1 MPVAYKIKEFS
12 PGKLK
17 IHSEFFRYVGVSKE
31 TLQDFFKEKFS
42 DINRIVVSKSR
53 GDISFYYD
61 PKKAKIDEVLSFFNS
76 SNGEFIL
83 GLIEKEK
90 IKPPEEKKELI
101 SSSTWFKL
109 NTIGLASLL
118 FRGSVSTALPFIG
131 FGLGVPVFLKGLKSI
146 LKGKIDVHILDSSAI
161 FISNL
166 TGNYGSSVLMT
177 WLLSLGDLI
186 QDKTENAAKV
196 EIEKLLSYKD
206 DFAWVVTGE
215 EIVKKNVKEI
225 KIGDIV
231 VVYTGQKITVDGV
244 VIDGEA
250 AVNQASLTGES
261 NPVLKKEGDKV
272 YAGTFVEDG
281 KLYIRTEKVGDDTVL
296 AKIVRIIEEGV
307 NQPIQAQIK
316 AEEFANKFVIPTIGI
331 GGASYLMSGNINRLT
346 STMIIDFHT
355 GIHVSTPLTVM
366 SFMAVS
372 AKRGILFKTGK
383 HLEILHNVDS
393 VVFDKTGTLTVGK
406 PEITEIVPISVS
418 ETELIQIAASLEQ
431 RITHPVAKSIVKYA
445 EQQGIELLERKNSKY
460 HVGLG
465 IEGEINDQLYL
476 LGSSKF
482 LREKSV
488 SIPRKVKAIVDE
500 LHEKGESVLFLVR
513 NKSIIGLIGVSDHIR
528 PEAKSVVERLQKT
541 GREVILCTGDNE
553 GAAEKVAKMLG
564 IKKYYARAFPDEKA
578 RIIKELKKQGKKVAF
593 IGDGVNDSP
602 ALSVADIGI
611 SMRSGADIAIE
622 VADVVIP
629 NDLSKLVE
637 AIEISDRAINKI
649 YSNFK
654 INTAINGTGLVLSA
668 FGLINPL
675 ISTIINNGTTV
686 LLGFNSIKP
695 IFEKNQKGGKSHG

>member
-1 MPVAYKIKEFS
+1 MPIAYKIKEFS

-17 IHSEFFRYVGVSKE
+17 LHSEFFKHVGVSKE
-31 TLQDFFKEKFS
+31 TLHDFFTNKFK
-42 DINRIVVSKSR
+42 DVNRVVVSKSR
-53 GDISFYYD
+53 GDVSFYYD
-61 PKKAKIDEVLSFFNS
+61 PQNAKINEVISFFNN

-83 GLIEKEK
+83 ELIEKEK
-90 IKPPEEKKELI
+90 IKPQEEEKKVI

-109 NTIGLASLL
+109 NTLGLVSLL
-118 FRGSVSTALPFIG
+118 FRGSISSALPLIG

-177 WLLSLGDLI
+177 WLLSLGDVI
-186 QDKTENAAKV
+186 QDMTENRAKV

-206 DFAWVVTGE
+206 DFAWVVNGE
-215 EIVKKNVKEI
+215 EVVKKNVKEV
-225 KIGDIV
+225 KVNDTV

-244 VIDGEA
+244 VIEGEA

-281 KLYIRTEKVGDDTVL
+281 KLYIKTEKVGDDTVL
-296 AKIVRIIEEGV
+296 ARIVKIIEEGV
-307 NQPIQAQIK
+307 NQPIEAQVK
-316 AEEFANKFVIPTIGI
+316 AEEFANRFVIPTIGI
-331 GGASYLMSGNINRLT
+331 GGTSYLLSGNINRLT

-355 GIHVSTPLTVM
+355 GVHVSTPLTVM
-366 SFMAVS
+366 SFMAVA

-383 HLEILHNVDS
+383 HLEILNNIDS

-406 PEITEIVPISVS
+406 PEITETVPLSIS
-418 ETELIQIAASLEQ
+418 EQELIQIAASLEQ

-445 EQQGIELLERKNSKY
+445 ENAGIELLERKNSKY

-488 SIPRKVKAIVDE
+488 AIPRKVKSIVDE
-500 LHEKGESVLFLVR
+500 LHEKGESVLFLVKNR
-513 NKSIIGLIGVSDHIR
+513 SIIGLIGVSDHIR
-528 PEAKSVVERLQKT
+528 PEAKSVVERLQQH

-553 GAAEKVAKMLG
+553 GAAKKVAKMLG

-593 IGDGVNDSP
+593 VGDGVNDSP

-629 NDLSKLVE
+629 NNLSKLVE
-637 AIEISDRAINKI
+637 AIEISDRAINRI
-649 YSNFK
+649 HSNFR
-654 INTAINGTGLVLSA
+654 INAIINGVGLVLSS
-668 FGLINPL
+668 FGLIGPFV
-675 ISTIINNGTTV
+675 STIINNGTTV
-686 LLGFNSIKP
+686 LLGYNSVRP
-695 IFEKNQKGGKSHG
+695 VFEKNS

>member
-17 IHSEFFRYVGVSKE
+17 IHSEFFKYVGVSKE
-31 TLQDFFKEKFS
+31 TLQDFFKDKCKQI
-42 DINRIVVSKSR
+42 DRVVVSKSR
-53 GDISFYYD
+53 GDISFYYN
-61 PKKAKIDEVLSFFNS
+61 PSKASVDEVFSLLNS
-76 SNGEFIL
+76 LNGDFVLE
-83 GLIEKEK
+83 LIEKENK
-90 IKPPEEKKELI
+90 KPQEEKKELI
-101 SSSTWFKL
+101 SGSTWFKL
-109 NTIGLASLL
+109 NSIGLVSLL
-118 FRGSVSTALPFIG
+118 FRGVVNPALPLIG

-146 LKGKIDVHILDSSAI
+146 LRGKVDVHILDSSAI

-166 TGNYGSSVLMT
+166 TGNYGSSILMT

-186 QDKTENAAKV
+186 QEKTENVAKV
-196 EIEKLLSYKD
+196 EIEKLLNYRD
-206 DFAWVVTGE
+206 DFAWVVDGE
-215 EIVKKNVKEI
+215 NVVKKKVQDVKV
-225 KIGDIV
+225 GDTV

-272 YAGTFVEDG
+272 YAGTFLEDG

-316 AEEFANKFVIPTIGI
+316 AEEFANRFVVPTIALGA
-331 GGASYLMSGNINRLT
+331 ASYLMSGNINRLT
-346 STMIIDFHT
+346 STLIIDFHT
-355 GIHVSTPLTVM
+355 GIHVSTPLAVM
-366 SFMAVS
+366 SYMSVA
-372 AKRGILFKTGK
+372 ARKGILFKTGK
-383 HLEILHNVDS
+383 HLEILHSVDA

-406 PEITEIVPISVS
+406 PEITEVVPISVS
-418 ETELIQIAASLEQ
+418 EEELIQIAASLEQ

-445 EQQGIELLERKNSKY
+445 EKSGIQLLERKNSKY

-465 IEGEINDQLYL
+465 IEGEIEEQFYL

-488 SIPRKVKAIVDE
+488 SIPRKVKTIVDE
-500 LHEKGESVLFLVR
+500 LHERGESVLFLVR
-513 NKSIIGLIGVSDHIR
+513 NKTIIGLIGVSDHLR
-528 PEAKSVVERLQKT
+528 PEARSVVQQLHAS

-553 GAAEKVAKMLG
+553 GAAEKVARMLG

-593 IGDGVNDSP
+593 VGDGVNDSP

-629 NDLSKLVE
+629 NDLQKLVE
-637 AIEISDRAINKI
+637 AIEISDRAIDKI
-649 YSNFK
+649 YTNFRL
-654 INTAINGTGLVLSA
+654 NTVVNGTGLVLSA
-668 FGLINPL
+668 LGLINPL
-675 ISTIINNGTTV
+675 VSTIINNGATV
-686 LLGFNSIKP
+686 LIGYNSVRP
-695 IFEKNQKGGKSHG
+695 IFEKS